1 MRMLQLGLFCLLYI
15 GMVKAAVK
23 DNGLNCL
30 YFYPDDFLDE
40 AEKRGIADKE
50 ATMKKGKRFM
60 IPFCIIL
67 FIALLLILCVWNQ
80 VTDFKT
86 AYGQA
91 VLFLV
96 GSNWFDGIVIDELW
110 VGHSKIWKSRGMED
124 VPYTKPLSYMLK
136 RRTLGTVVYL
146 VLAAGV
152 AGIAVWIGKI

>member
-110 VGHSKIWKSRGMED
+110 VGHSKIWKIRGMED